1 MDQVGAFGTHL
12 NCCGVTQLTTV
23 ADIWPVVEDYLAA
36 EHLELDDV
44 ELSGR
49 GPSTVLRIVVDGK
62 DVDIERLATVS
73 RGVSRLLDNA
83 TKLDDPY
90 QLEVTSPGLERK
102 LRLPSHYAKSIGR
115 EIVAKI
121 TVEGGK
127 TTVRGVIADAG
138 ERSFTIEAEGESQVV
153 NYEDVLT
160 ANTVFRWE
168 KAPKP
173 GH

>member
-1 MDQVGAFGTHL
+1 M
-12 NCCGVTQLTTV
+12 TTV
-23 ADIWPVVEDYLAA
+23 ADIWPVVENYLAA

-49 GPSTVLRIVVDGK
+49 GPGRVLRIVVDGR
-62 DVDIERLATVS
+62 DVDVDRLAEVS
-73 RGVSRLLDNA
+73 RGVSRLLDHETELN
-83 TKLDDPY
+83 DPY
-90 QLEVTSPGLERK
+90 QLEVTSPGLERR
-102 LRLPSHYAKSIGR
+102 LRRPSHYVKSLGR
-115 EIVAKI
+115 EVVAK
-121 TVEGGK
+121 VVSEGGK
-127 TTVRGVIADAG
+127 ATVRGVIADAG
-138 ERSFTIEAEGESQVV
+138 ETSFTVEAEGERQVV

>member
-1 MDQVGAFGTHL
+1 M
-12 NCCGVTQLTTV
+12 TTV
-23 ADIWPVVEDYLAA
+23 ADIWPVVETYLTA

-44 ELSGR
+44 ELLGR
-49 GPSTVLRIVVDGK
+49 GSGKVVRIVVDGE
-62 DVDIERLATVS
+62 DVDVERLAEVS

-83 TKLDDPY
+83 TELNDSY

-102 LRLPSHYAKSIGR
+102 LRRPNHYVKSLGR
-115 EIVAKI
+115 EVVAKVV
-121 TVEGGK
+121 VEGGK
-127 TTVRGVIADAG
+127 ATVRGVIADAG
-138 ERSFTIEAEGESQVV
+138 ESSFTVEAEGQSQVV

>member
-1 MDQVGAFGTHL
+1 M
-12 NCCGVTQLTTV
+12 TTV
-23 ADIWPVVEDYLAA
+23 ADIWPVVETYLTA

-49 GPSTVLRIVVDGK
+49 GQGRVLRIVVDGK
-62 DVDIERLATVS
+62 DVDVQRLAEVS
-73 RGVSRLLDNA
+73 RGVSRLLDHETELN
-83 TKLDDPY
+83 DPY

-102 LRLPSHYAKSIGR
+102 LRRPSHYAKSLGR
-115 EIVAKI
+115 EVVAK
-121 TVEGGK
+121 VASEGGK
-127 TTVRGVIADAG
+127 STVRGVIADAG
-138 ERSFTIEAEGESQVV
+138 ETSFTVEAEGESQVV

>member
-1 MDQVGAFGTHL
+1 MTD
-12 NCCGVTQLTTV
+12 V
-23 ADIWPVVEDYLAA
+23 ADIWDAVGNYLGA

-49 GPSTVLRIVVDGK
+49 GQGRTLRIVVDGEGV
-62 DVDIERLATVS
+62 DVERLAEVS
-73 RGVSRLLDNA
+73 RGVSRLLD
-83 TKLDDPY
+83 KEVGLDDPY

-102 LRLPSHYAKSIGR
+102 LRRPSHYAKSVGR
-115 EIVAKI
+115 EVMAK
-121 TVEGGK
+121 VDSGSGK
-127 TTVRGVIADAG
+127 ETVRGVIAEAG
-138 ERSFTIEAEGESQVV
+138 EHNFTVEADGERQVV
-153 NYEDVLT
+153 EYEDVLT

>member
-1 MDQVGAFGTHL
+1 MDVTEIWEAVG
-12 NCCGVTQLTTV
+12 N
-23 ADIWPVVEDYLAA
+23 YLSA

-49 GPSTVLRIVVDGK
+49 GQGTILRIVVDGEGV
-62 DVDIERLATVS
+62 DVERLAEVS
-73 RGVSRLLDNA
+73 RGLSRLLD
-83 TKLDDPY
+83 KEVGLDDPY

-102 LRLPSHYAKSIGR
+102 LRRPSHYAKAVGR
-115 EIVAKI
+115 EVMAK
-121 TVEGGK
+121 VDSGSGK
-127 TTVRGVIADAG
+127 KTVRGVIAEAG
-138 ERSFTIEAEGESQVV
+138 EHNFIVEADGEREVV
-153 NYEDVLT
+153 DYEDVLT

>member
-1 MDQVGAFGTHL
+1 LDQVGAFGTHL
-12 NCCGVTQLTTV
+12 NCCGVTQVTTV
-23 ADIWPVVEDYLAA
+23 ADIWPVVEDYLTA

-49 GPSTVLRIVVDGK
+49 GPGQVLRIVVDGK
-62 DVDIERLATVS
+62 GVDVERLAEVS
-73 RGVSRLLDNA
+73 RGVSRLLDH
-83 TKLDDPY
+83 TTELDDPY

-102 LRLPSHYAKSIGR
+102 LRLPSHYMKSLGR
-115 EIVAKI
+115 EVVAKVA
-121 TVEGGK
+121 VEGGK

-138 ERSFTIEAEGESQVV
+138 ETSFTIDADGGSRVV

>member
-1 MDQVGAFGTHL
+1 
-12 NCCGVTQLTTV
+12 VTSV
-23 ADIWPVVEDYLAA
+23 ADIWPVVEDYLTA

-49 GPSTVLRIVVDGK
+49 GPGRVLRIVVDGD
-62 DVDIERLATVS
+62 DVDVERLAEVS
-73 RGVSRLLDNA
+73 RGVSRLLDHAMELN
-83 TKLDDPY
+83 DPY

-102 LRLPSHYAKSIGR
+102 LRRPSHYQKSLGR
-115 EIVAKI
+115 EVAAK
-121 TVEGGK
+121 VASEEGK
-127 TTVRGVIADAG
+127 TTVKGVLADAG
-138 ERSFTIEAEGESQVV
+138 ESSFTVEAEGTSQVV

>member
-1 MDQVGAFGTHL
+1 
-12 NCCGVTQLTTV
+12 VTQLTTV

-49 GPSTVLRIVVDGK
+49 GPATVLRIVVDGK
-62 DVDIERLATVS
+62 DVDIDRLAEVS
-73 RGVSRLLDNA
+73 RGVSRLLDNS
-83 TKLDDPY
+83 TELDDPY
-90 QLEVTSPGLERK
+90 RLEVSSPGLERK
-102 LRLPSHYAKSIGR
+102 LRLPSHFAKSVGR
-115 EIVAKI
+115 EVVAKI

-138 ERSFTIEAEGESQVV
+138 ERSFTVEAEGESQVV

>member
-1 MDQVGAFGTHL
+1 M
-12 NCCGVTQLTTV
+12 TTV
-23 ADIWPVVEDYLAA
+23 ADIWPVVENYLTA

-49 GPSTVLRIVVDGK
+49 GQGRVLRIVVDGS
-62 DVDIERLATVS
+62 DVDVDRLAEVS
-73 RGVSRLLDNA
+73 RGVSRLLDHETELN
-83 TKLDDPY
+83 DPY
-90 QLEVTSPGLERK
+90 QLEVSSPGLERK
-102 LRLPSHYAKSIGR
+102 LRRPSHYVKSLGR
-115 EIVAKI
+115 EVVVKVAS
-121 TVEGGK
+121 EGGK
-127 TTVRGVIADAG
+127 TTVRGVIADAD
-138 ERSFTIEAEGESQVV
+138 ETSFTVEAEGERRVV

>member
-36 EHLELDDV
+36 EHLELDD
-44 ELSGR
+44 
-49 GPSTVLRIVVDGK
+49 
-62 DVDIERLATVS
+62 
-73 RGVSRLLDNA
+73 
-83 TKLDDPY
+83 PY

-102 LRLPSHYAKSIGR
+102 LRRPSHYAKSVGR
-115 EIVAKI
+115 EVVAKVA
-121 TVEGGK
+121 VEGGK